1 MDLKEG
7 DIADF
12 EFHEV
17 VFVAPVPGRKDNE
30 ILNISE
36 PGYMIGE
43 RVLRNA
49 KVGVV
54 KNNWFLIISW

>member
-54 KNNWFLIISW
+54 KNN